1 VEGKMVNLYKKL
13 KDTIFLINSIQI
25 GYILFYISTL
35 KEIKRIKEIVNYEY
49 KHLVNMNIII
59 ISLIII
65 EIILMCWIIY
75 LGRSNIKK
83 LNNSQIIELNLESSN
98 KGKLIN
104 INQLILSS
112 LIGII
117 SYSYSYFYIN
127 LLLDFA
133 IKLNQILLKK

>member
-1 VEGKMVNLYKKL
+1 
-13 KDTIFLINSIQI
+13 
-25 GYILFYISTL
+25 
-35 KEIKRIKEIVNYEY
+35 
-49 KHLVNMNIII
+49 
-59 ISLIII
+59 
-65 EIILMCWIIY
+65 